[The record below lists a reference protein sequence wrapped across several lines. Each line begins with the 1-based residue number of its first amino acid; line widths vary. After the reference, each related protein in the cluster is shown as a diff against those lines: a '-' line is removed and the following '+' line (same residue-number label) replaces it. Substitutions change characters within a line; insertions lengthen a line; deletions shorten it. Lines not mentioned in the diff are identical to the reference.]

1 MRPLLLLLA
10 ALLAIAPAAHARRQV
25 VTDPSLPRE
34 LPADGA
40 VSVHWSDPAQ
50 FTELRLTHNRWAA
63 ERGDWVTDLAR
74 HLQRKANARL
84 PPGQA
89 MDVAITDIKL
99 AGDFEPWLGV
109 NYSDVRVL
117 RDIYPPRMTVQVRIT
132 GPDGQV
138 LAEGERRLSDMG
150 YLQSSLPL
158 NSDPL
163 RHEKRM
169 IDDWLR
175 RELPTSPATGQ
186 ASR

>member
-74 HLQRKANARL
+74 H
-84 PPGQA
+84 P
-89 MDVAITDIKL
+89 
-99 AGDFEPWLGV
+99 
-109 NYSDVRVL
+109 
-117 RDIYPPRMTVQVRIT
+117 
-132 GPDGQV
+132 
-138 LAEGERRLSDMG
+138 ERRVVVVAPTQHLKLQWARAAGRLADSGKDSSEGKAMTAEIASLILAHPCGPASIAG
-150 YLQSSLPL
+150 Y
-158 NSDPL
+158 
-163 RHEKRM
+163 
-169 IDDWLR
+169 
-175 RELPTSPATGQ
+175 
-186 ASR
+186 